1 MSFYK
6 AFIKLI
12 HSRKTIFSG
21 KVMIIF
27 RIVIVGGARFCDRR
41 IHKPSLTLISYLS
54 TLLLSLWREVCNSVR
69 KTPQLH
75 STQFYPVS
83 LNDGP

>member
-41 IHKPSLTLISYLS
+41 IQKPSLTHFILEHFIIKLCNSSISHIYSLLLL
-54 TLLLSLWREVCNSVR
+54 LLLS
-69 KTPQLH
+69 H
-75 STQFYPVS
+75 FS
-83 LNDGP
+83 LY